1 MIRLRLMKLANQG
14 YELILAEALFKL
26 GARPPVVRSAC
37 TIGSKTAI
45 RLYKTIHRRSPKQ
58 GMLPYDPYWIVR
70 SSVHDLHAS
79 IFLGLIHD
87 LSQQQSQTD
96 RDAERFIT
104 AYELYCRI
112 VANNPQPSKLE
123 TSVPQAIL
131 LDINRA
137 WQLAGQLMSGEMS
150 LVICGKCQARYVVL
164 SKMPKPFQQCPI
176 CDVWADSTGRRRWMT
191 VKPRKNTKNQDH

>member
-1 MIRLRLMKLANQG
+1 MIQAHLNSPSGMG
-14 YELILAEALFKL
+14 YELTLAETLFRL
-26 GARPPVVRSAC
+26 GARPPVVRSVC
-37 TIGSKTAI
+37 NIGPKTAI
-45 RLYKTIHRRSPKQ
+45 RLYKTIHQRSPKQ

-87 LSQQQSQTD
+87 LSHQQSQTD
-96 RDAERFIT
+96 LNAERFIT
-104 AYELYCRI
+104 AYELYCRV

-123 TSVPQAIL
+123 AGVTHAIL

-137 WQLAGQLMSGEMS
+137 WQLAGQLKSGEMG
-150 LVICGKCQARYVVL
+150 LVLCEKCQARYVAL

-176 CDVWADSTGRRRWMT
+176 CDVWVDRTGRRRWTT
-191 VKPRKNTKNQDH
+191 VKPKQKP

>member
-1 MIRLRLMKLANQG
+1 MIRALLNSPSGMG
-14 YELILAEALFKL
+14 YELTLAEALFKL
-26 GARPPVVRSAC
+26 GARPPVVRSVC
-37 TIGSKTAI
+37 NIGPKTAI
-45 RLYKTIHRRSPKQ
+45 RLYKAIHRRSPKQ

-79 IFLGLIHD
+79 VFLGLIHD

-96 RDAERFIT
+96 LNAELFIT

-123 TSVPQAIL
+123 AGVPHAVL

-137 WQLAGQLMSGEMS
+137 WQLAGQLKSGEMG
-150 LVICGKCQARYVVL
+150 LVLCEKCQARYAAL
-164 SKMPKPFQQCPI
+164 NKMPKPFQQCPI
-176 CDVWADSTGRRRWMT
+176 CDVWADRAGRRRWMT
-191 VKPRKNTKNQDH
+191 VKPKQKP